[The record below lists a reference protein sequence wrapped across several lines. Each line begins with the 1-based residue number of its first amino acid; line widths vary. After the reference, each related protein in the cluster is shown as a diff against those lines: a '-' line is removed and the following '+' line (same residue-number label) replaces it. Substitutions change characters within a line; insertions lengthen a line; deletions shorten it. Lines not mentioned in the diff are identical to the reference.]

1 MTSSSAVMTLPN
13 GGIGS
18 IQSGTWTPFVTGWI
32 PVVGDAQ
39 PLTFH
44 SPLQDRLRRLR
55 AGETTGPRTHYMQKP
70 PGAQPAPP
78 SSTPDRY
85 ATNSAITSRVPNTQ
99 SAEFKIDN
107 HVAPAKFIAISQ
119 GGAGKLTP
127 NQSNSSANHGDISV
141 AEIRRQNEFA
151 DESLQQQVT
160 QLIALAQEAEQQ
172 KKYGAAR
179 TFYRQAFS
187 RAAGDVKRELA
198 DRLANL
204 PRS

>member
-44 SPLQDRLRRLR
+44 SPLHDRLQRLR
-55 AGETTGPRTHYMQKP
+55 AGETSGPRTHYMQKP
-70 PGAQPAPP
+70 PASPP
-78 SSTPDRY
+78 MIPTSSPDPF
-85 ATNSAITSRVPNTQ
+85 ATNTPQTARSANAT
-99 SAEFKIDN
+99 SAELKIDN
-107 HVAPAKFIAISQ
+107 QVAPAKFIAISQ
-119 GGAGKLTP
+119 GGAGKLAP
-127 NQSNSSANHGDISV
+127 HQSNSSANHGDISV

-151 DESLQQQVT
+151 AESLQQQVA
-160 QLIALAQEAEQQ
+160 QLIALAEEAEQQ
-172 KKYGAAR
+172 KKFGAAR

-187 RAAGDVKRELA
+187 RATGDLKRELA